1 MNKHDELYDAIKED
15 RKQAGAATFNQEL
28 LKMYKSRRKN
38 ESGKR
43 TTKMV
48 KQNGKKRKHRCRNEL
63 NDSDYEDDDDDED
76 EIQTESTM
84 EPPTFAYN
92 NYSEVACNDHVKKE
106 TITSVAV

>member
-43 TTKMV
+43 TT
-48 KQNGKKRKHRCRNEL
+48 NGQAERE
-63 NDSDYEDDDDDED
+63 EA
-76 EIQTESTM
+76 QTPMQE
-84 EPPTFAYN
+84 
-92 NYSEVACNDHVKKE
+92 
-106 TITSVAV
+106 